1 LVTSYITPALLA
13 AQPGGLSWN
22 VVPTLTASSQQQQ
35 AQLSMVCGTA
45 TSMVDTFC
53 RQPLRATVNTE
64 TLTGPGKGRLSV
76 DPDTG
81 IASLITRRW
90 PVAQVLAVQTSPSRS
105 FPPSWTGVAVNQ
117 TSIRYPVLS
126 APFGAPQSSPSG
138 GNVIDLAPG
147 VVPYAQDRGQ
157 LRLGRGQLRL
167 EHAYLSGWAHA
178 GTTGMVLAG
187 AMTMHVDDVTGW
199 AGASG
204 YIYDG
209 TSTEPVTVTTI
220 AADSGLVLPG
230 IVNPVVNSLSG
241 GALTVQAG
249 PGTVTLASPL
259 AYGHGAGTVLSA
271 LPETAL
277 RAAALFCAVQAIET
291 IDAIATQS
299 LSGEV
304 GSTSM
309 LRGAAEDAL
318 CEFRRVA

>member
-1 LVTSYITPALLA
+1 MVTPYCSAGMLT
-13 AQPGGLSWN
+13 AQPAGLSWQT
-22 VVPTLTASSQQQQ
+22 VPTLTASTQEQA
-35 AQLSMVCGTA
+35 AQLAQVCRNA
-45 TSMVDTFC
+45 SSIVDSSC

-64 TLTGPGKGRLSV
+64 TLTAPGKGRLTI
-76 DPDTG
+76 DAETG
-81 IASLITRRW
+81 IGSVVTRRW
-90 PVAQVLAVQTSPSRS
+90 PVAQVLAVQTSPARA
-105 FPPSWTGVAVNQ
+105 FPPVWTPVAVNQ

-126 APFGAPQSSPSG
+126 APFAAPQSSASG

-147 VVPYAQDRGQ
+147 VASWAN
-157 LRLGRGQLRL
+157 GRGTLRV

-178 GTTGMVLAG
+178 GTTSMALAG
-187 AMTMHVDDVTGW
+187 AMTVHVDDVTGW

-204 YIYDG
+204 WIYDG
-209 TSTEPVTVTTI
+209 TSTEPVTVTTVS
-220 AADSGLVLPG
+220 ADSALVIPG

-249 PGTVTLASPL
+249 PGTVTLTSPL
-259 AYGHGAGTVLSA
+259 TYGHGAGTVLSA

-304 GSTSM
+304 GSTS
-309 LRGAAEDAL
+309 LLAQSAEMAL

>member
-1 LVTSYITPALLA
+1 MVTPYCSAGMLT
-13 AQPGGLSWN
+13 AQPAGLSWQT
-22 VVPTLTASSQQQQ
+22 VPTLTASTQEQA
-35 AQLSMVCGTA
+35 AQLAQVCRNA
-45 TSMVDTFC
+45 SSIVDSSC

-64 TLTGPGKGRLSV
+64 TLTAPGKGRLTI
-76 DPDTG
+76 DAETG
-81 IASLITRRW
+81 IGSVVTRRW
-90 PVAQVLAVQTSPSRS
+90 PVAQVLAVQTSPARA
-105 FPPSWTGVAVNQ
+105 FPPVWTPVAVNQ

-126 APFGAPQSSPSG
+126 APFAAPQSSASG

-147 VVPYAQDRGQ
+147 VASWAN
-157 LRLGRGQLRL
+157 GRGTLRL

-178 GTTGMVLAG
+178 GTTSMALAG
-187 AMTMHVDDVTGW
+187 AMTVHVDDVTGW

-204 YIYDG
+204 WIYDG
-209 TSTEPVTVTTI
+209 TSTEPVTVTTVS
-220 AADSGLVLPG
+220 ADSALVIPG

-249 PGTVTLASPL
+249 PGTVTLTSPL
-259 AYGHGAGTVLSA
+259 TYGHGAGTVLSA

-304 GSTSM
+304 GSTS
-309 LRGAAEDAL
+309 LLAQSAEMAL

>member
-1 LVTSYITPALLA
+1 MVTPYCSAGMLT
-13 AQPGGLSWN
+13 AQPAGLSWQT
-22 VVPTLTASSQQQQ
+22 VPTLTASTQEQA
-35 AQLSMVCGTA
+35 AQLAQVCRNA
-45 TSMVDTFC
+45 SSIVDSSC

-64 TLTGPGKGRLSV
+64 TLTAPGKGRLTI
-76 DPDTG
+76 DAETG
-81 IASLITRRW
+81 IGSVVTRRW
-90 PVAQVLAVQTSPSRS
+90 PVAQVLAVQTSPARA
-105 FPPSWTGVAVNQ
+105 FPPVWTPVAVNQ

-126 APFGAPQSSPSG
+126 APFAAPQSSASG

-147 VVPYAQDRGQ
+147 VASWAN
-157 LRLGRGQLRL
+157 GRGTLRL
-167 EHAYLSGWAHA
+167 EQAYLSGWAHA
-178 GTTGMVLAG
+178 GTTGMALAG

-204 YIYDG
+204 WIYDG
-209 TSTEPVTVTTI
+209 TSTEPVTVTT
-220 AADSGLVLPG
+220 ATADSALVIPG

-249 PGTVTLASPL
+249 PGTVTLTSPL
-259 AYGHGAGTVLSA
+259 TYGHGAGTVLSA

-304 GSTSM
+304 GSTS
-309 LRGAAEDAL
+309 LLAQSAEMAL